1 MYLSAFHLKRF
12 IKNIHAEKELE
23 SRSVGRA
30 HVGGPFTLTTHE
42 DKPFSDKD
50 LLGKW
55 NFVYFGFTNCP
66 DICPAELDKI
76 GSVLTS
82 LGLCSQITS
91 TTARIHHMKYR
102 EGLWSTL
109 PARIR
114 LR

>member
-1 MYLSAFHLKRF
+1 MRSSSSSNNGVRVSSIVPPERVSLKSL
-12 IKNIHAEKELE
+12 HVEKELE

-42 DKPFSDKD
+42 NKPFSEKD

-82 LGLCSQITS
+82 LGRFEVN
-91 TTARIHHMKYR
+91 A
-102 EGLWSTL
+102 
-109 PARIR
+109 
-114 LR
+114 